1 MTTDPTES
9 IVGNAAA
16 LAPLVRAVLKSVPV
30 PVKKTSTTPK
40 GNVGKS
46 STPAP
51 LFPKAPRTAGKSER
65 HPDDLPD
72 PRKPDAKLA
81 RPKGPKPQDAAKI
94 PALVAKWSKGRK

>member
-9 IVGNAAA
+9 IVGNAAG
-16 LAPLVRAVLKSVPV
+16 LAPLVRAILKPKPAPV
-30 PVKKTSTTPK
+30 TKTWTTPN
-40 GNVGKS
+40 GNIRKS
-46 STPAP
+46 STPPP